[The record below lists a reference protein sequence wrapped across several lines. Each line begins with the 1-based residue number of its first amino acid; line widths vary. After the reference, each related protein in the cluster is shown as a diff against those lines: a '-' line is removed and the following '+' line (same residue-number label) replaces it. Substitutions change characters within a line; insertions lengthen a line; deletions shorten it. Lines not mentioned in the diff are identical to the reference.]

1 MNNEIY
7 TIIIKGLNQKI
18 CLNVPGH
25 TTIRQL
31 YEQYLEKIQKK
42 NLLINNI
49 DNIFFVFNARKINY
63 DDDKRVDE
71 IFIMKYND
79 ITAENSYNAKYN
91 VDIIEPI
98 KENVFTSIY
107 KGKIENEEGVH
118 YYAVKKIFKD
128 KIKNEMKLE
137 QGKTEI
143 TEEEFK
149 PEIEKF
155 NKEIKNMEKCWCENS
170 VKIFDYFDTKDEF
183 IIVMELCDD
192 NLLRV
197 LTKKPS
203 GGLSPDEI
211 KGILLQLNKVFKLM
225 NEKKISHRD
234 IKLTNILVKYKENN
248 KIRVLLSDY
257 GISNQLSLLTTKFMT
272 HAGTALTMAPEILS
286 CEKYDDKCDL
296 WSLGVVIYQ
305 LYARKY
311 PYTGQ
316 CESDILNKINKD
328 GQKVLNEI
336 KDEQIKDLL
345 SKLLVRDP
353 KKRISWE
360 EYYKHPFFQ

>member
-197 LTKKPS
+197 LSKKPS

-234 IKLTNILVKYKENN
+234 IKLTNILVKYEENN

-257 GISNQLSLLTTKFMT
+257 GISNQLSL
-272 HAGTALTMAPEILS
+272 
-286 CEKYDDKCDL
+286 
-296 WSLGVVIYQ
+296 
-305 LYARKY
+305 
-311 PYTGQ
+311 
-316 CESDILNKINKD
+316 
-328 GQKVLNEI
+328 
-336 KDEQIKDLL
+336 
-345 SKLLVRDP
+345 
-353 KKRISWE
+353 
-360 EYYKHPFFQ
+360 